1 MSAPT
6 SPGPLLSPSQF
17 SDSTVTST
25 PIQESPS
32 TRTIDFEESL
42 EDRCESESIEAFM
55 SNTCGCKTG
64 PQCSTCSS
72 ILTIA
77 TFRSENPELSK
88 DELDL
93 VVLAQIRACRS
104 MPSQPNLRV
113 SHHQKSSERSM
124 TNYFVYGVPVCR
136 KTFMYVHCIGHKR
149 LEHLTRTHGNAKRQ
163 PKNVTFVKNYARA
176 HAMPM
181 PGRMPNHKDKVMV
194 LPSDV
199 SKVFVY
205 SKYKE
210 ACTHNHWSAV
220 GRSLFYQIWQELLP
234 FISISTPSTDLCFT
248 CQQNSLSI
256 Q

>member
-1 MSAPT
+1 
-6 SPGPLLSPSQF
+6 
-17 SDSTVTST
+17 
-25 PIQESPS
+25 
-32 TRTIDFEESL
+32 
-42 EDRCESESIEAFM
+42 
-55 SNTCGCKTG
+55 
-64 PQCSTCSS
+64 
-72 ILTIA
+72 
-77 TFRSENPELSK
+77 
-88 DELDL
+88 
-93 VVLAQIRACRS
+93 
-104 MPSQPNLRV
+104 
-113 SHHQKSSERSM
+113 M

-136 KTFMYVHCIGHKR
+136 KTFMYVRCIGHRR
-149 LEHLTRTHGNAKRQ
+149 LEHLQKHFDEVGLVTRTHGNAKRQ
-163 PKNVTFVKNYARA
+163 PKNAFGVEETSRVVTFVKNYARA

-210 ACTHNHWSAV
+210 ACTHNHWSAL

-256 Q
+256 QKAACLPEEEWAQRLALAQSHIEQAKKRERVLQ